1 MFFLLR
7 KKNKKKLL
15 RKTHLLFIAKEK
27 LKNIIKKNTFSGN
40 ISNKNT
46 DKIKIELRFDCG
58 SI

>member
-1 MFFLLR
+1 MSAIIKIILFYV
-7 KKNKKKLL
+7 
-15 RKTHLLFIAKEK
+15 LFIAKEK